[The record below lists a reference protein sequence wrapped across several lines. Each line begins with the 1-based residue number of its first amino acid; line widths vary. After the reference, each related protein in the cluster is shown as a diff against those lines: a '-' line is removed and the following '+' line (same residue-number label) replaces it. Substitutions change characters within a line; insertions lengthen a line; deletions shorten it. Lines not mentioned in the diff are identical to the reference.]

1 MRRNKRLTTRE
12 VLSAKPDRGR
22 RALMLCD
29 GDGLYLQVSR
39 DPKDHNHVRR
49 SWVFRYEYLGRR
61 HDIGLGPLRHLD
73 LAEARKQARK
83 KRQEILTGVD
93 PYSAKQQL
101 RREELDRLAAQK
113 RATTFRQCAE
123 QCIAAHEDGWKN
135 PKHRAQWRTTLQ
147 TYANPVL
154 GDLSIDDITTA
165 HIVKVLEPIWK
176 EKPETANRVR
186 GRIEKVLGWAT
197 VRGFRSGDNP
207 ARWRGHLAEL
217 FPAKGKLGKVKHLSA
232 LPFSEM
238 PALMAELRTRDLRSA
253 RALEFTI
260 LTAARTGEVIG
271 ATWNEINLIAKT
283 WTIPASRM
291 KAGKEHK
298 VPLCDRAVDVLRGLG
313 EHGDKEKVFALSDTP
328 MLELLK
334 SMRPGITVHGFRST
348 FRDWASEKGPNYPNH
363 VAEAALAHAV
373 PSKVEAAYRR
383 GDLFEKRRRL
393 MNEWAA
399 WCSRPVPTDGAKV
412 VAIGAGVR

>member
-1 MRRNKRLTTRE
+1 MRRTVKRLTARE
-12 VLSAKPDRGR
+12 VLSAKPDRDR

-29 GDGLYLQVSR
+29 GDGLYLQISR
-39 DPKDHNHVRR
+39 DPKDHNHIRR
-49 SWVFRYEYLGRR
+49 SWVFRYERNGRR
-61 HDIGLGPLRHLD
+61 RDVGLGPLRHLD

-83 KRQEILTGVD
+83 KRQQILDGID
-93 PYSAKQQL
+93 PFTAKQRI
-101 RREELDRLAAQK
+101 RREELDRLAAEK

-123 QCIAAHEDGWKN
+123 QCIADHEDGWKN
-135 PKHRAQWRTTLQ
+135 PKHRAQWRATLK
-147 TYANPVL
+147 TYAYPVL
-154 GDLSIDDITTA
+154 GDLAVDDIATS
-165 HIVKVLEPIWK
+165 HVVKVLEPFWK

-186 GRIEKVLGWAT
+186 GRVERVLAWAT

-238 PALMAELRTRDLRSA
+238 PALMAELRARDLRSA

-260 LTAARTGEVIG
+260 LTAARTGELIG
-271 ATWNEINLIAKT
+271 ATGNEMNLATKT
-283 WTIPASRM
+283 WTVPASRM

-298 VPLCDRAVDVLRGLG
+298 VPLCDRAVEILRGLG
-313 EHGDKEKVFALSDTP
+313 EHGDKERVFALSHAP

-334 SMRPGITVHGFRST
+334 GMRPGITVHGFRSS
-348 FRDWASEKGPNYPNH
+348 FRDWAAERTNYPNI
-363 VAEAALAHAV
+363 VVEAALAHAI
-373 PSKVEAAYRR
+373 SNKVEAAYRR

-393 MNEWAA
+393 MAEWAA
-399 WCSRPVPTDGAKV
+399 WCSRPVPADATV
-412 VAIGAGVR
+412 MAIGAH

>member
-1 MRRNKRLTTRE
+1 MRRTVKRLTARE
-12 VLSAKPDRGR
+12 VLNAKPDRDR

-39 DPKDHNHVRR
+39 DRNDHTNIRR

-83 KRQEILTGVD
+83 KRQQIIDGID
-93 PYSAKQQL
+93 PFTAKQQI
-101 RREELDRLAAQK
+101 RREELDRLAAEK
-113 RATTFRQCAE
+113 RATTFRQCGE

-135 PKHRAQWRTTLQ
+135 PKHRAQWRATLK
-147 TYANPVL
+147 TYAYPVL
-154 GDLSIDDITTA
+154 GDLAVDDIVTA
-165 HIVKVLEPIWK
+165 HVVRVLEPIWK

-217 FPAKGKLGKVKHLSA
+217 FPAKGKLGKVMHLSA

-238 PALMAELRTRDLRSA
+238 PALMVELRARDLLSA

-283 WTIPASRM
+283 WTIPGSRM
-291 KAGKEHK
+291 KAGSQHK
-298 VPLCDRAVDVLRGLG
+298 VPLCDRAVEILRGLG
-313 EHGDKEKVFALSDTP
+313 DHGDKERVFALSHGL
-328 MLELLK
+328 MLEVLK
-334 SMRPGITVHGFRST
+334 GVRPGTTVHGFRST
-348 FRDWASEKGPNYPNH
+348 FRDWASERTSYPRE
-363 VAEAALAHAV
+363 VAEAALAHAI
-373 PSKVEAAYRR
+373 SNKVEAAYRR

-393 MNEWAA
+393 MADWAA
-399 WCSRPVPTDGAKV
+399 WCSRPVPTGATV
-412 VAIGAGVR
+412 TAIGVH

>member
-1 MRRNKRLTTRE
+1 MRRTVKRLTARE
-12 VLSAKPDRGR
+12 VLNAKPSRDR

-39 DPKDHNHVRR
+39 DPKDHNHLRR

-135 PKHRAQWRTTLQ
+135 PKHRAQWRATLK
-147 TYANPVL
+147 TYAYPVL
-154 GDLSIDDITTA
+154 GDLAVDDIVTA
-165 HIVKVLEPIWK
+165 HVVRVLEPIWK
-176 EKPETANRVR
+176 LKPETANRVR
-186 GRIEKVLGWAT
+186 GRIEKVLGWAA
-197 VRGFRSGDNP
+197 VRNYRSGDNP

-271 ATWNEINLIAKT
+271 ATWNEINLNAKT
-283 WTIPASRM
+283 WIVSASRM

-298 VPLCDRAVDVLRGLG
+298 VPLCDRAVEILRGLG
-313 EHGDKEKVFALSDTP
+313 DHGDKERVFALSHVP

-334 SMRPGITVHGFRST
+334 NVRLGITVHGFRST
-348 FRDWASEKGPNYPNH
+348 FRDWCSERTNYPREI
-363 VAEAALAHAV
+363 AEAALAHAI
-373 PSKVEAAYRR
+373 PNKVEAAYRR
-383 GDLFEKRRRL
+383 GDLFEKRRKL
-393 MNEWAA
+393 MDA
-399 WCSRPVPTDGAKV
+399 WGQWCA
-412 VAIGAGVR
+412 

>member
-1 MRRNKRLTTRE
+1 MQRRNKRLTTRE
-12 VLSAKPDRGR
+12 ILSAKPDRDR

-39 DPKDHNHVRR
+39 DPSDHSHVRR
-49 SWVFRYEYLGRR
+49 SWVFRYERNGRR
-61 HDIGLGPLRHLD
+61 HDIGLGALRHLD
-73 LAEARKQARK
+73 LAEARKQARR
-83 KRQEILTGVD
+83 KRQEILTGID
-93 PYSAKQQL
+93 PYTAKQQL

-123 QCIAAHEDGWKN
+123 QCIASHEDAWKSS
-135 PKHRAQWRTTLQ
+135 KHRAQWRTTLAQ
-147 TYANPVL
+147 YAYPVL
-154 GDLSIDDITTA
+154 GDLAVDDITTA
-165 HIVKVLEPIWK
+165 HVVKVLEPIWK

-207 ARWRGHLAEL
+207 ARWKGHLAEL
-217 FPAKGKLGKVKHLSA
+217 FPSKGKLAKAKHLSA

-298 VPLCDRAVDVLRGLG
+298 VPLCDRAVEILRGLG
-313 EHGDKEKVFALSDTP
+313 KHGDRERVFALSDTP

-334 SMRPGITVHGFRST
+334 GMRSGITVHGFRST
-348 FRDWASEKGPNYPNH
+348 FRDWASERTSYPRG
-363 VAEAALAHAV
+363 VAEAALAHAI
-373 PSKVEAAYRR
+373 SNKVEAAYRR
-383 GDLFEKRRRL
+383 GDLLEKRRRL

-399 WCSRPVPTDGAKV
+399 WCSRPVPTGATV
-412 VAIGAGVR
+412 TAIGVGAH

>member
-1 MRRNKRLTTRE
+1 
-12 VLSAKPDRGR
+12 VLNAKPGRDR

-39 DPKDHNHVRR
+39 DPKDHNHLRR

-61 HDIGLGPLRHLD
+61 HDVGLGPLRHLD

-83 KRQEILTGVD
+83 KRQQILDGID
-93 PYSAKQQL
+93 PFTAKQQL
-101 RREELDRLAAQK
+101 MREELDRLAAEK

-135 PKHRAQWRTTLQ
+135 PKHRAQWRATLK
-147 TYANPVL
+147 TYAYPVL
-154 GDLSIDDITTA
+154 GGLAVDDITTA
-165 HIVKVLEPIWK
+165 HVVKVLEPIWK

-238 PALMAELRTRDLRSA
+238 PALMAELRGCDLRSA

-260 LTAARTGEVIG
+260 LTAARTGELIG
-271 ATWNEINLIAKT
+271 ATWNEINLSAKT
-283 WTIPASRM
+283 WTVPASRM

-298 VPLCDRAVDVLRGLG
+298 VPLCDRAVEILRGLG
-313 EHGDKEKVFALSDTP
+313 ERGDKERVFALSHAP

-334 SMRPGITVHGFRST
+334 GVRPGITVHGFRSS
-348 FRDWASEKGPNYPNH
+348 FRDWAAERTNYPNF
-363 VAEAALAHAV
+363 VVEAALAHAIRNK
-373 PSKVEAAYRR
+373 SEAAYFRS
-383 GDLFEKRRRL
+383 DLLEKRRRL
-393 MNEWAA
+393 MAEWAA
-399 WCSRPVPTDGAKV
+399 WCARPAPTGATV
-412 VAIGAGVR
+412 TAIGAR